1 MQQPVGAISQSA
13 STGAVQSPR
22 GRGSQVKASYPSYH
36 PHLVQQGSH
45 GGSGA
50 GVGDTGAA
58 HCSPWPTSFLNKRQ
72 LQPRS
77 PLLIAL
83 FAFPRNI
90 RGFFLL
96 LLFCVCCFCIHS
108 PSLAYRFPF
117 PLITGYANCYRG
129 RKTLH
134 GVCTHTSSSGFIK
147 C

>member
-1 MQQPVGAISQSA
+1 MQQPVGDI

-22 GRGSQVKASYPSYH
+22 GRGSQLKASYPWYH
-36 PHLVQQGSH
+36 RRLVQQGSH
-45 GGSGA
+45 IGSGA
-50 GVGDTGAA
+50 AVGGTGDA

-77 PLLIAL
+77 LLLKRPL
-83 FAFPRNI
+83 FAFPCNV

-108 PSLAYRFPF
+108 LSSAYRFPF
-117 PLITGYANCYRG
+117 PLIAGYANCCKG
-129 RKTLH
+129 RKTLR